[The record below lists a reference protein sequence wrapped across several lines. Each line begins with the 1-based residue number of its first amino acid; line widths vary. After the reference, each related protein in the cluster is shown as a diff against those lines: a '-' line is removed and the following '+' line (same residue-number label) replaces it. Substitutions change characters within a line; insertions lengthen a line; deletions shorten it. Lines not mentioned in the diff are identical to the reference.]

1 MLKSVLSKVVGAC
14 KAVIWDTEVQRS
26 AKGVA
31 VLVAI
36 RFAIALGA
44 SPVVVEFVRTVLGG

>member
-1 MLKSVLSKVVGAC
+1 MIARIKAAL
-14 KAVIWDTEVQRS
+14 KAVIWDTEVQRG

-36 RFAIALGA
+36 RFAIAVGA
-44 SPVVVEFVRTVLGG
+44 SPTVLALIRAVAGVVGA